1 MCKMV
6 TLKQMRKIK
15 YPMSTEKSLRLME
28 SENKLVFVVDRKATK
43 KEIISELERL
53 FKVKV
58 ADINLMLTPDG
69 IKKAY
74 ITLREE
80 TPALDVA
87 TQLGM
92 M

>member
-1 MCKMV
+1 MEPNKL
-6 TLKQMRKIK
+6 TRAIK
-15 YPMSTEKSLRLME
+15 YPLSTEKSLRLME
-28 SENKLVFVVDRKATK
+28 SENMLVFVVDRKATK
-43 KEIISELERL
+43 KEIAQELERL

-58 ADINLMLTPDG
+58 QNINLMTSPRGL
-69 IKKAY
+69 KKAY
-74 ITLREE
+74 ITLSKE

>member
-1 MCKMV
+1 MES
-6 TLKQMRKIK
+6 LKQMRKIK

-28 SENKLVFVVDRKATK
+28 SENKLIFVVDRKATK
-43 KEIISELERL
+43 KEIIAELERL

-58 ADINLMLTPDG
+58 VDINLMLTPGG

-74 ITLREE
+74 ITLSQE